1 MKAKQLSRKNRSKT
15 ESELLIACE
24 EALTYII
31 RNSAQVKGKSSGH
44 TVGPDNSWVMLNS
57 PQQGK
62 VINQLSAAIA
72 KAKNI

>member
-1 MKAKQLSRKNRSKT
+1 MKAKRLKRKNRSKA
-15 ESELLIACE
+15 ENQLLIACE
-24 EALTYII
+24 EALAYIV

-44 TVGPDNSWVMLNS
+44 TVGPDNSWVMLSS

-72 KAKNI
+72 K